1 MNRKLHNGITM
12 RKLFSRVKK
21 PISNKSKPA
30 KSKAKPKKAS
40 VKKKPV
46 KKAAPV
52 KKLKPI
58 GVVTHYYGDI
68 NVAVIKFKRVF
79 KAGEK
84 VHFKGA
90 TTDFKDKIKSM
101 QYEHKP
107 VAAAKKGQQVG
118 AKVNDKVREGDEVY
132 EAE

>member
-1 MNRKLHNGITM
+1 M

-21 PISNKSKPA
+21 LIGRKAKPA
-30 KSKAKPKKAS
+30 KSEAKPKKTAAN
-40 VKKKPV
+40 KKPA
-46 KKAAPV
+46 KKSAKKTAPV

-68 NVAVIKFKRVF
+68 SVAVIKFKRLF

-90 TTDFKDKIKSM
+90 TTDFKEKIKSM

-107 VAAAKKGQQVG
+107 VTAAKKGQQVG
-118 AKVNDKVREGDEVY
+118 AKVGDKVREGDEVY

>member
-1 MNRKLHNGITM
+1 M
-12 RKLFSRVKK
+12 RKLISRVKK
-21 PISNKSKPA
+21 LISRKSRPA
-30 KSKAKPKKAS
+30 KSKVKTKAKA
-40 VKKKPV
+40 KKPAA
-46 KKAAPV
+46 KKTATA

-68 NVAVIKFKRVF
+68 SVAVIKFKQAF
-79 KAGEK
+79 KKGEK

-90 TTDFKDKIKSM
+90 TTDFKEKIKSM

-107 VAAAKKGQQVG
+107 VEAAKKGQEVG
-118 AKVNDKVREGDEVY
+118 IKVGDKVREGDDVY